1 MASLNNV
8 EPAYA
13 VHVVSDIDARLKALD
28 AEKKKL
34 TERRK
39 QFAPFLPKKQTTG
52 HRGLKGGE

>member
-52 HRGLKGGE
+52 TED